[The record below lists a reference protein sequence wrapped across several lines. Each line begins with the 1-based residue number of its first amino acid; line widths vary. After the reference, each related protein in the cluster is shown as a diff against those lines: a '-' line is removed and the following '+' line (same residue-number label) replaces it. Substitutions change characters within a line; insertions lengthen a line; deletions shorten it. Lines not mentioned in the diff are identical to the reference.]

1 MKSHAP
7 LALMEQLVMVL
18 VFALAAALCVQTF
31 ALSSHIS
38 RTGAARDRAVIEAQN
53 AAELCKAE
61 GFDAARLESQ
71 LSGRTEQ
78 GVVYTY
84 YDENWE
90 TIGYLAEYAYCL
102 QVQNVPAQ
110 PGLGKAEV
118 RVSAV
123 DGEVLSELSVAWQEV
138 DGNA

>member
-1 MKSHAP
+1 MKSKAP
-7 LALMEQLVMVL
+7 LALMEQLVMAM
-18 VFALAAALCVQTF
+18 VFALAAALCVQAF
-31 ALSSHIS
+31 ALSGRIS
-38 RTGAARDRAVIEAQN
+38 RTGAARDRAVIEAQS

-71 LSGRTEQ
+71 LTGRTEQ
-78 GVVYTY
+78 GVVHTH

-90 TIGYLAEYAYCL
+90 TVGFLAEYTYCL
-102 QVQNVPAQ
+102 QVQEVSAQ

-118 RVSAV
+118 RVSGA